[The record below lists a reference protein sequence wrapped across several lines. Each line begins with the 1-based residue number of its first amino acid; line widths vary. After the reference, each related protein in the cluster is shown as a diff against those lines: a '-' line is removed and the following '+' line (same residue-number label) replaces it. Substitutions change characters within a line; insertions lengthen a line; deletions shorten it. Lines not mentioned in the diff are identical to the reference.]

1 VRERTSVLYEATNLT
16 APAQLAGAVAQ
27 IREYFSEYP
36 GAQPP
41 LPHNLHELTPCSVR
55 ITETEADT
63 GLKTGTVIITKPDG
77 VVLYE
82 TEWTIEQA
90 PEK

>member
-1 VRERTSVLYEATNLT
+1 M
-16 APAQLAGAVAQ
+16 Q
-27 IREYFSEYP
+27 
-36 GAQPP
+36 
-41 LPHNLHELTPCSVR
+41 
-55 ITETEADT
+55 ADT